1 MSEHCYY
8 GACDLVFGTLRL
20 TWAQS
25 YGEKIDYNGRHP
37 LMRTLTIPATTLHT
51 HNLEILI
58 QAIPSIDQ
66 ASVRPLHTYLIP
78 GLEVAS
84 SAAARYSVI
93 RHPVHKAL
101 IYGEGLRNLATYG
114 NIVSAQNEE
123 KDMVKGTINRAWT
136 NLQSAYDPDTV
147 VPINVEC
154 AEAAIRTFRESL
166 TNSVEYEHAWFD
178 SGLPPLSG
186 WFFEG
191 TISAAFKPT
200 VRRLIA
206 SLLSDTENRI
216 LAEEA
221 ERLQQ
226 LKSSEI
232 PSSTR
237 SNLSRLLSAWSEN
250 AHTELRD
257 QLDLAF
263 DSHAWRK
270 LAWWKL
276 LWRVD
281 DVAMLAAEILNRS
294 WLVSAEKELIWIAGR
309 VVQAGLHEV
318 QQSGSPRVESGQKAD
333 REPLQMHQAA
343 IFSASV
349 PEPFVKSLFP
359 TAAVLEPELSLTANR
374 KPYPQTIAQAR
385 QVLSVTTTPSLQ
397 AVAQGLLAGSL
408 SLTFLTSSI
417 SALMYLSIST
427 TSIYESGTIAALG
440 LVYSLRRLQKR
451 WEEVRA
457 SWKQGLREQGRLVL
471 RMLEKHWKDIIE
483 EGGRQPV
490 DKINLEERS
499 KAREAVAKVR
509 SVLDAMGHEK
519 P

>member
-1 MSEHCYY
+1 MRAIWFSSEI
-8 GACDLVFGTLRL
+8 LRL

-25 YGEKIDYNGRHP
+25 YGEKIDYSGRHP

-191 TISAAFKPT
+191 TISTAFKPT

-359 TAAVLEPELSLTANR
+359 TAAVLKPELSLTANR

-385 QVLSVTTTPSLQ
+385 QVLSLTTTPSLQ

-483 EGGRQPV
+483 EGGRQPI
-490 DKINLEERS
+490 DKVNLEERS

-509 SVLDAMGHEK
+509 SVLGAKDLQK
-519 P
+519 S